1 MARRTCRRQHETD
14 NYAVQRTTRR
24 RPTDLSVEV
33 TPVAVTCM
41 REVMR
46 RAEGTSPFFLAAAAC
61 AIPTPRAA
69 RACVRAW
76 TPPKQAACSG
86 QPTTGRLE
94 LQHATNRTCQSH
106 RNARG
111 GAIMRGLAHRHNPK
125 QTEHTRRARTHA
137 TCRRRRA
144 AGTMQDSNGQ
154 RKPSSGN
161 RAAGVTHTVHQ
172 TRRPERNALMHRG
185 NVRQRTCSRQR
196 AADNIA
202 ADEP

>member
-1 MARRTCRRQHETD
+1 
-14 NYAVQRTTRR
+14 VQRTTGSGEHAFCNVQRTACSGQRAADIVKQILMQPATRR

-33 TPVAVTCM
+33 TPVAVTCV

-46 RAEGTSPFFLAAAAC
+46 RAEGTSSFFLAAPAC

-106 RNARG
+106 RSARG
-111 GAIMRGLAHRHNPK
+111 GAIMRGLAHRRIRK
-125 QTEHTRRARTHA
+125 QTEHTRRAAGDVPQT
-137 TCRRRRA
+137 TCRRHHAGRQRA
-144 AGTMQDSNGQ
+144 AETEQ
-154 RKPSSGN
+154 RKPSSTSH
-161 RAAGVTHTVHQ
+161 A
-172 TRRPERNALMHRG
+172 
-185 NVRQRTCSRQR
+185 
-196 AADNIA
+196 
-202 ADEP
+202 